1 MLHGAAPAPNQVHDQ
16 RHHQQHQE
24 YEEKDLRDAGGSGSN
39 SAEAE
44 DTGDDRHDEEHK
56 SPVKHGRPPESFA
69 AWRQPRGDTAGC
81 RGNAPSAGWVPI
93 EDAAADGRGSRTE
106 EHTSALQSLMRIS
119 YAVFCLQKKIQT

>member
-56 SPVKHGRPPESFA
+56 SPVKHGRTPESFA
-69 AWRQPRGDTAGC
+69 AWRQPRGDTAGY
-81 RGNAPSAGWVPI
+81 RGKATTAGWGTDNARHVGG
-93 EDAAADGRGSRTE
+93 EKG
-106 EHTSALQSLMRIS
+106 
-119 YAVFCLQKKIQT
+119 

>member
-1 MLHGAAPAPNQVHDQ
+1 M
-16 RHHQQHQE
+16 RIS
-24 YEEKDLRDAGGSGSN
+24 DLSSDVCSSDLSN

-93 EDAAADGRGSRTE
+93 EDAAADGRGSSSCSARSE
-106 EHTSALQSLMRIS
+106 EHTSELQSLMRIS
-119 YAVFCLQKKIQT
+119 YAVFCLKKKNPQPPSTRKSPQPDQT

>member
-1 MLHGAAPAPNQVHDQ
+1 M
-16 RHHQQHQE
+16 RIS
-24 YEEKDLRDAGGSGSN
+24 DLSSDVCSSDLSN

-93 EDAAADGRGSRTE
+93 EDAAADGRGSSSCSAAAGSGEGRRRSE
-106 EHTSALQSLMRIS
+106 EHTSELQSLMRIS
-119 YAVFCLQKKIQT
+119 YAVFCL

>member
-1 MLHGAAPAPNQVHDQ
+1 MFYVFFFKQKTAYEMRISDWSSDVCSSDLLPPRKLSSGRSTQGTLHGAAPAPNQVHDQ

-56 SPVKHGRPPESFA
+56 SPVKHGRPQARFA
-69 AWRQPRGDTAGC
+69 
-81 RGNAPSAGWVPI
+81 
-93 EDAAADGRGSRTE
+93 E
-106 EHTSALQSLMRIS
+106 
-119 YAVFCLQKKIQT
+119 

>member
-1 MLHGAAPAPNQVHDQ
+1 MKLSSGRSTQGTLHGAAPAPNQVHDQ

-56 SPVKHGRPPESFA
+56 SPVKHDRPPESFA
-69 AWRQPRGDTAGC
+69 AWRQPRGDNAGY
-81 RGNAPSAGWVPI
+81 RGNAPSAGRVPI
-93 EDAAADGRGSRTE
+93 EDTPPDGRRSSSRSPAAGSGEARRW
-106 EHTSALQSLMRIS
+106 AR
-119 YAVFCLQKKIQT
+119 